1 MSEFQ
6 TYLTLGF
13 EHISDLGAYDHLL
26 FIVAL
31 CAVYSWQQWRTL
43 AILVTAFTLGHSLS
57 LAASVI
63 AALLLPAAIV
73 EFLIPLTILAT
84 SLLNVAQ
91 KNGQRDSRNMWPHYA
106 LVLGFGLI
114 HGMGF
119 SNYLRALLGQEAG
132 ILLPLF
138 AFNLGL
144 EIGQLLIVGIVLAV
158 SWLALRF
165 LKIMPREWNLFVS
178 GAAAGVSIILL
189 AQR

>member
-57 LAASVI
+57 LAASI
-63 AALLLPAAIV
+63 LSRPLLPATLV
-73 EFLIPLTILAT
+73 EFLIPLTIFAT
-84 SLLNVAQ
+84 CVLNVVR
-91 KNGQRDSRNMWPHYA
+91 KTDSQHSPNLRLHYL

-119 SNYLRALLGQEAG
+119 SNYLRVLLGQEAS

-144 EIGQLLIVGIVLAV
+144 EIGQLLIVGIVLAI
-158 SWLALRF
+158 SWLALRV
-165 LKIMPREWNLFVS
+165 LKIVPRAWNLFVS
-178 GAAAGVSIILL
+178 GTAAGVSLILL
-189 AQR
+189 TQR

>member
-158 SWLALRF
+158 SWLGLRF

>member
-26 FIVAL
+26 FITAL
-31 CAVYSWQQWRTL
+31 CAVYSWQEWRTL

-63 AALLLPAAIV
+63 AAPLLPAAIV

-84 SLLNVAQ
+84 CVLNVVQ
-91 KNGQRDSRNMWPHYA
+91 KSRQQDSRSMWPHYA

-165 LKIMPREWNLFVS
+165 LKIIPRAWNLLIS
-178 GAAAGVSIILL
+178 GAAAGVSLILL
-189 AQR
+189 TQR

>member
-43 AILVTAFTLGHSLS
+43 VILVTAFTLGHSLS

-63 AALLLPAAIV
+63 SRPLLPATLV
-73 EFLIPLTILAT
+73 ELLIPLTIFAT
-84 SLLNVAQ
+84 SVLNVVR
-91 KNGQRDSRNMWPHYA
+91 KNDSHHSSNLRLHYL

-144 EIGQLLIVGIVLAV
+144 EIGQVLIVAIVLAI

-165 LKIMPREWNLFVS
+165 LKIAPRAWNLFVS
-178 GAAAGVSIILL
+178 GAAAGVSIMLL

>member
-57 LAASVI
+57 LAASI
-63 AALLLPAAIV
+63 LSRPLLPATLV
-73 EFLIPLTILAT
+73 EFLIPLTIFAT
-84 SLLNVAQ
+84 SVLNVVR
-91 KNGQRDSRNMWPHYA
+91 KNDSHHSPNLRLHYL

-119 SNYLRALLGQEAG
+119 SNYLRVLLGQEAS

-144 EIGQLLIVGIVLAV
+144 EIGQLLIVGVVLAF
-158 SWLALRF
+158 SWLALRV
-165 LKIMPREWNLFVS
+165 LKIMPRAWNLLIS
-178 GAAAGVSIILL
+178 GAAAGVSLILL
-189 AQR
+189 TQR

>member
-63 AALLLPAAIV
+63 GRPLLPAPLV
-73 EFLIPLTILAT
+73 EFLIPLTIFAT
-84 SLLNVAQ
+84 SVLNVVR
-91 KNGQRDSRNMWPHYA
+91 NSDSHHSANLRWRYL

-119 SNYLRALLGQEAG
+119 SNYLRALLGREAS
-132 ILLPLF
+132 IWAPLL

-144 EIGQLLIVGIVLAV
+144 EIGQLLIVGVVLGF
-158 SWLALRF
+158 SWLALRV
-165 LKIMPREWNLFVS
+165 LKIMPRAWNLFIS
-178 GAAAGVSIILL
+178 GAAAGVSLILL
-189 AQR
+189 TQR